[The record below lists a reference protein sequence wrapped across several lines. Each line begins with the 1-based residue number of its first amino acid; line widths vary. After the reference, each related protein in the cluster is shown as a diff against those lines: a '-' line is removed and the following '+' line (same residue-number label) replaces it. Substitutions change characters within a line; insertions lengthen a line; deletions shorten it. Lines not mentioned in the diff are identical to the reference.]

1 MVHFVKGWSIQQRLV
16 PLLLLAKPVT
26 GDELARELLA
36 VLSTELG
43 VAKTKLLACMRDR
56 ASVNG
61 KAMRSVAVLYPNV
74 MDIGC
79 FSHTLNL
86 GGERFETPT
95 LEKFMKHWVKL
106 FQNSYKAR
114 LIWRQKPGQS
124 PKPNQVVEQ
133 VGV

>member
-1 MVHFVKGWSIQQRLV
+1 MFQSY
-16 PLLLLAKPVT
+16 A
-26 GDELARELLA
+26 ELSWR
-36 VLSTELG
+36 
-43 VAKTKLLACMRDR
+43 K
-56 ASVNG
+56 
-61 KAMRSVAVLYPNV
+61 
-74 MDIGC
+74 I
-79 FSHTLNL
+79 
-86 GGERFETPT
+86 ETPT